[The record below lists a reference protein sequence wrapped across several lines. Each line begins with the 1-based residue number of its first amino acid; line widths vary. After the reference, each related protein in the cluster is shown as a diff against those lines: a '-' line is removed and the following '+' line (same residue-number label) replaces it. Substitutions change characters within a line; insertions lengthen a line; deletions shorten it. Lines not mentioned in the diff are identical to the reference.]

1 MKPSRGR
8 ARRDEASTPT
18 YLVWELTLACDLG
31 CKHCGSRAGK
41 AREGELSTEKCLEL
55 VAQFAEAGIREITLI
70 GGEAYLRDDW
80 HIIAGAISEAGMRC
94 GITTGARNLNQDRV
108 DKAVAAGVHT
118 IGISIDGLQ
127 HTHDMLRGPG
137 SFEALLGA
145 AARIKKTPIRLTTNS
160 QINRL
165 SLPELPALADRIVAM
180 GSKAWQIAVTVPL
193 GRAADRPE
201 LILQP
206 YDLLELFPLLVWL
219 KRNHLDPAGVRLF
232 PANNVGYF
240 GPYSAELRNGSHFGG
255 CGAGRTTLGVEA
267 DGGLKACPSL
277 PTADYTVGN
286 LGESKLET
294 LSEDGGELGKLSRR
308 TKDDLWGYCATCYY
322 AEECLA
328 GCTWTSHAILG
339 RPGNNP
345 YCVHRQL
352 ELAKEG
358 IRESIRKVE
367 AAPGKPFDY
376 GRFELVHEP
385 LELNVQGEE
394 LLGMPVDELVLLNR
408 DDLSA
413 LSKAQIRKRLRI
425 I

>member
-1 MKPSRGR
+1 MPFASH
-8 ARRDEASTPT
+8 RR
-18 YLVWELTLACDLG
+18 LHGW
-31 CKHCGSRAGK
+31 
-41 AREGELSTEKCLEL
+41 
-55 VAQFAEAGIREITLI
+55 QF
-70 GGEAYLRDDW
+70 
-80 HIIAGAISEAGMRC
+80 
-94 GITTGARNLNQDRV
+94 
-108 DKAVAAGVHT
+108 
-118 IGISIDGLQ
+118 
-127 HTHDMLRGPG
+127 
-137 SFEALLGA
+137 
-145 AARIKKTPIRLTTNS
+145 
-160 QINRL
+160 
-165 SLPELPALADRIVAM
+165 
-180 GSKAWQIAVTVPL
+180 
-193 GRAADRPE
+193 
-201 LILQP
+201 
-206 YDLLELFPLLVWL
+206 
-219 KRNHLDPAGVRLF
+219 
-232 PANNVGYF
+232 
-240 GPYSAELRNGSHFGG
+240 
-255 CGAGRTTLGVEA
+255 
-267 DGGLKACPSL
+267 
-277 PTADYTVGN
+277 
-286 LGESKLET
+286 GESKLET

>member
-1 MKPSRGR
+1 MTSSRGR
-8 ARRDEASTPT
+8 AKRGEVAYPT
-18 YLVWELTLACDLG
+18 YLVWEITLACDLG

-41 AREGELSTEKCLEL
+41 ARDNELSTEKCLEL
-55 VAQFAEAGIREITLI
+55 VAQFAEAGVREITLI

-80 HIIAGAISEAGMRC
+80 HIIAKAISDAGMRC
-94 GITTGARNLNQDRV
+94 GITTGARNLSQERV
-108 DKAVAAGVHT
+108 DLAVAAKVHT

-127 HTHDMLRGPG
+127 QTHDMLRGPG
-137 SFEALLGA
+137 SFEALMQA
-145 AARIKKTPIRLTTNS
+145 AERISNSPIRLTTNS

-165 SLPELPALADRIVAM
+165 SMPELPALADQIVAM

-193 GRAADRPE
+193 GRAADRPD
-201 LILQP
+201 LVLQP

-240 GPYSAELRNGSHFGG
+240 GPYSAELRSGSHFSG

-267 DGGLKACPSL
+267 DGSLKACPSL
-277 PTADYTVGN
+277 PSADYTVGN
-286 LGESKLET
+286 LGTDDLKT
-294 LSEDGGELGKLSRR
+294 LSEPGTGLEKLRSR
-308 TKDDLWGYCATCYY
+308 TKDDLWGFCGTCYY

-339 RPGNNP
+339 KPGNNP

-352 ELAKEG
+352 ELAKDG
-358 IRESIRKVE
+358 IRESIVKVA

-376 GRFELVHEP
+376 GRFELLHEP
-385 LELNVQGEE
+385 LDPSQKEGEI
-394 LLGMPVDELVLLNR
+394 LGIATEKITGLSRVE
-408 DDLSA
+408 LSA
-413 LSKAQIRKRLRI
+413 LPKAQIRKRLRVL
-425 I
+425 

>member
-286 LGESKLET
+286 LANPNSRRYRRMAVNLASLAAAQRTIFGATAPLATTRKNAWLAALGHHTPFLGALETTRTAYTGSLSWPKKAFGRVFAKSKL
-294 LSEDGGELGKLSRR
+294 RR
-308 TKDDLWGYCATCYY
+308 ANRLTTAALNLC
-322 AEECLA
+322 
-328 GCTWTSHAILG
+328 TSH
-339 RPGNNP
+339 
-345 YCVHRQL
+345 
-352 ELAKEG
+352 
-358 IRESIRKVE
+358 
-367 AAPGKPFDY
+367 
-376 GRFELVHEP
+376 
-385 LELNVQGEE
+385 LN
-394 LLGMPVDELVLLNR
+394 
-408 DDLSA
+408 
-413 LSKAQIRKRLRI
+413 
-425 I
+425 